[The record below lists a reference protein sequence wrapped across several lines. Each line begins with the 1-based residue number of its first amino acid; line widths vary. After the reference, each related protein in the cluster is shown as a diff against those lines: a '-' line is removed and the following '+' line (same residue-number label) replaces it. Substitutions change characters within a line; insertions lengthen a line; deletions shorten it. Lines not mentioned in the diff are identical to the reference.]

1 MVSLNPVR
9 SAAQRVGSACNGD
22 WSSDVPSR
30 KCDATLFLRLPVC
43 FPCYNSGPCP
53 SWFVGHSTLGLDEGG
68 PWVGIGWSEG
78 SQDTWEQAGSG
89 NGLGLEGRKGASHSF
104 HHPGV
109 SQAQS
114 SVVSQTQSPGVSQAQ
129 SSGRAGIVDR
139 MGRGRRRSHIT
150 VIRQPCTLSAGAFH
164 KHTRC
169 AMFASTCGGC
179 TS

>member
-89 NGLGLEGRKGASHSF
+89 NGLGLEGRGHPTASTIQVCLRHRVREQRASWIGWVGAGGGLTSLSYASHVRCRLALF
-104 HHPGV
+104 TNTQAVRCLHPLV
-109 SQAQS
+109 ADVPHNCNLQQM
-114 SVVSQTQSPGVSQAQ
+114 
-129 SSGRAGIVDR
+129 RIV
-139 MGRGRRRSHIT
+139 MLPIAA
-150 VIRQPCTLSAGAFH
+150 V
-164 KHTRC
+164 
-169 AMFASTCGGC
+169 
-179 TS
+179 